1 MKLHHQ
7 RGIHNMHSKTILVV
21 TYAYSSTSAKSRL
34 DVQYAHSIMSC
45 GSFALNSFIAEHSP
59 MGLPSAVAKSTA
71 VLVATVAIG
80 AGSVAKLRPDLF
92 MNLPF
97 PLSIILWTAT
107 GSGGVPPYF
116 IEEAWA
122 EDEIKTWTRDGDLV
136 VSTGAKSGTS
146 EFTLINYLPPH
157 LSIICHPV

>member
-1 MKLHHQ
+1 MLS
-7 RGIHNMHSKTILVV
+7 GNDSLLSI
-21 TYAYSSTSAKSRL
+21 
-34 DVQYAHSIMSC
+34 VQMPK
-45 GSFALNSFIAEHSP
+45 GVP
-59 MGLPSAVAKSTA
+59 
-71 VLVATVAIG
+71 VATVAIG

>member
-1 MKLHHQ
+1 
-7 RGIHNMHSKTILVV
+7 
-21 TYAYSSTSAKSRL
+21 
-34 DVQYAHSIMSC
+34 
-45 GSFALNSFIAEHSP
+45 